1 MRNRILLAAALLG
14 GALGFSVESY
24 AQSASP
30 LGVWNTAQGKGR
42 VRITDCGGALCGN
55 LIWLAEP
62 TDEQGQPKRDIRN
75 KDTAR
80 RNRPLIGVPILISM
94 KKDQENR
101 WRGNIYNA
109 EDGETYTAYLTVEN
123 AGQLKVQGCILMGA
137 VCRDQSWTRA
147 R

>member
-1 MRNRILLAAALLG
+1 MRNRIAGAAVFLF
-14 GALGFSVESY
+14 GAMMLPATGQ
-24 AQSASP
+24 AQTAPP
-30 LGVWNTAQGKGR
+30 LGVWNTAEGKGR

-55 LIWLAEP
+55 LIWLAQP
-62 TDEQGQPKRDIRN
+62 NDEKGQPKRDVRN
-75 KDTAR
+75 KDATR
-80 RNRPLIGVPILISM
+80 RDRPLIGVPILISM
-94 KKDQENR
+94 KKDQDNR